1 MTEGRRLPYGH
12 QFVGAAD
19 IAAVGEALRHDWI
32 TQGPRVADFERAIA
46 EYCGAPHAVAF
57 SSGTAALHGACAAAG
72 LGPGDEAITSPLT
85 FAATAN
91 AVVYCGA
98 RPVFADIDASTLNI
112 DPAEIGRRLSPRT
125 KAVLPVDFAGLPVD
139 LDAIGRLARER
150 HLVVIEDAAHALG
163 AEVQVKGAWQRV
175 GSADA
180 ADMVVFSFH
189 PVKHITTGE
198 GGMVLTR
205 SAELADRMR
214 SFRHHGIRRDATL
227 TERHG
232 PWYYEIDE
240 LGFNYRLTDFQ
251 CALGL
256 SQMRQLSGFVER
268 RTTIAERYRR
278 ELAGH
283 GLGVQEWDTRR
294 FKHAW
299 HLFTIQLPL
308 AQLRATRRQIFDAL
322 TRRGVGVQV
331 HYIPVYH
338 HPFYQRL
345 GHGTGECPVT
355 ERYYASALTLP
366 LYPSMTDDDVSRVID
381 TVLTVLKEHRVE

>member
-1 MTEGRRLPYGH
+1 MTDRRRLPYGH

-19 IAAVGEALRHDWI
+19 IEAVSGALRDDWI

-72 LGPGDEAITSPLT
+72 LGPGDEAVTSPLT

-98 RPVFADIDASTLNI
+98 RPVFADIDAASLNI
-112 DPAEIGRRLSPRT
+112 DPTEIARRLSPRT
-125 KAVLPVDFAGLPVD
+125 KAVLPVDFAGLPAD
-139 LDAIGRLARER
+139 LDAIGPLARDR
-150 HLVVIEDAAHALG
+150 GLVVIEDAAHALG
-163 AEVQVKGAWQRV
+163 AEVKVKGAWERV
-175 GSADA
+175 GSAGV

-205 SAELADRMR
+205 SAELAERMR

-227 TERHG
+227 AERHG

-256 SQMRQLSGFVER
+256 SQMQQLSAFVQR
-268 RTTIAERYRR
+268 RTLIAERYRR
-278 ELAGH
+278 ELSGR
-283 GLGVQEWDTRR
+283 GLGVQEWDAKR

-308 AQLRATRRQIFDAL
+308 RRLRGTRREIFDAL
-322 TRRGVGVQV
+322 TETGVGVQV
-331 HYIPVYH
+331 HYIPVYY

-345 GHGTGECPVT
+345 GYRHGECPVA
-355 ERYYASALTLP
+355 ESYYDSALTLP
-366 LYPSMTDDDVSRVID
+366 LFPSMTDDDVTRVID
-381 TVLTVLKEHRVE
+381 TVSTVLKEHLVA

>member
-1 MTEGRRLPYGH
+1 MTEPRRLPYGH

-19 IAAVGEALRHDWI
+19 IEAVGEALRHDWI

-112 DPAEIGRRLSPRT
+112 DPAEIARRLSPRT
-125 KAVLPVDFAGLPVD
+125 RAVLPVDFAGLPVD

-150 HLVVIEDAAHALG
+150 GLVVIEDAAHALG
-163 AEVQVKGAWQRV
+163 AEVQVKGAWERV
-175 GSADA
+175 GSAGA

-205 SAELADRMR
+205 SADLADRMR
-214 SFRHHGIRRDATL
+214 SFRHHGIRRDAAL
-227 TERHG
+227 AERHG
-232 PWYYEIDE
+232 PWYYEIDQ

-256 SQMRQLSGFVER
+256 SQLRQLTGFVAR
-268 RTTIAERYRR
+268 RTAIAERYRR

-283 GLGVQEWDTRR
+283 GLGVQEWDARR

-308 AQLRATRRQIFDAL
+308 SQLRSTRRQIFDAL
-322 TRRGVGVQV
+322 TARGVGVQV

-345 GHGTGECPVT
+345 GHRTGECPVT

-366 LYPSMTDDDVSRVID
+366 LYPGMTDDDVSRVID
-381 TVLTVLKEHRVE
+381 TVLAVLKEHRGA